1 MVGMRIIS
9 RSYGVLAVVA
19 LVAGVMATACG
30 GGSTPTPT
38 SSEVR
43 APAQAEATQA
53 APTQTPAGTE
63 PTPTETEAPAPG
75 STVAAAGTPPPTT
88 PSPTPRLVGGLVGN
102 LAPEFLQIDSWINSE
117 PLTMEELR
125 GRVVLIDFWTYTC
138 VNCIRTFP
146 YLRDW
151 HAKYADRGLTIVGVH
166 APEFAFE
173 RVRENVVESA
183 MEHGLTYPIA
193 QDNDFKTWRA
203 YFNRFWP
210 AKYLIDQDGVVRYS
224 HFGEGDY
231 DVTEREIRKLLEET
245 GADVSDIVANDDP
258 GPEFDRRAAGLGLDD
273 RLTRELYA
281 GYYRHVQGGPYVL
294 HTEYADGP
302 EQVVEYEDPGR
313 HLNNFI
319 YLQGSWFNGY
329 ESLVHARETE
339 NYEDY
344 IAIKFAATSVN
355 AVITSEDAVEE
366 PFDVVVTLN
375 DRPLMLEEAGA
386 DVEIRDGQSRFVV
399 NEPRMYR
406 IVELPEYGSHELKLS
421 SNSSQFALF
430 AFTFGAY
437 DQGP

>member
-1 MVGMRIIS
+1 M
-9 RSYGVLAVVA
+9 
-19 LVAGVMATACG
+19 
-30 GGSTPTPT
+30 
-38 SSEVR
+38 
-43 APAQAEATQA
+43 
-53 APTQTPAGTE
+53 
-63 PTPTETEAPAPG
+63 
-75 STVAAAGTPPPTT
+75 
-88 PSPTPRLVGGLVGN
+88 GGLVGN

-231 DVTEREIRKLLEET
+231 DVTEREIRRLLEET

-258 GPEFDRRAAGLGLDD
+258 GPEFDRRAAGP
-273 RLTRELYA
+273 R
-281 GYYRHVQGGPYVL
+281 
-294 HTEYADGP
+294 
-302 EQVVEYEDPGR
+302 
-313 HLNNFI
+313 
-319 YLQGSWFNGY
+319 
-329 ESLVHARETE
+329 AR
-339 NYEDY
+339 
-344 IAIKFAATSVN
+344 
-355 AVITSEDAVEE
+355 
-366 PFDVVVTLN
+366 
-375 DRPLMLEEAGA
+375 R
-386 DVEIRDGQSRFVV
+386 
-399 NEPRMYR
+399 
-406 IVELPEYGSHELKLS
+406 
-421 SNSSQFALF
+421 
-430 AFTFGAY
+430 
-437 DQGP
+437 